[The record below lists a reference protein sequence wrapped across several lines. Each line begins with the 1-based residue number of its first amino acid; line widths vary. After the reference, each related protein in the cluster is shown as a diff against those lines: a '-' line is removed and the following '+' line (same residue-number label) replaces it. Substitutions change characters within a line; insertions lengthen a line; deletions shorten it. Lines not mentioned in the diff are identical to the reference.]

1 MTNQSEWRIKLNRQ
15 AEKDL
20 RKLPRSSLPR
30 VYAALNKLTQDP
42 TLGEPLTGNLSGARS
57 LHFTLPGSGQHRAAY
72 FVITDDRTVL
82 VFAIGSR
89 ENFYREA
96 ERRVRS
102 LRIEPRDE
110 K

>member
-1 MTNQSEWRIKLNRQ
+1 M
-15 AEKDL
+15 
-20 RKLPRSSLPR
+20 
-30 VYAALNKLTQDP
+30 
-42 TLGEPLTGNLSGARS
+42 LGEPLTGNLSGSRS

-72 FVITDDRTVL
+72 FCITDERTVL

-96 ERRVRS
+96 ERRIRS
-102 LRIEPRDE
+102 LRSDPGADE